1 MYEGFFLLAKRKS
14 FLKSEIH
21 EMTVENEKGCE
32 RMIQEKKV
40 YSFRLTQDDI
50 DKLDLLVEA
59 EQERITN
66 VIHEMRLD
74 ISAKPL
80 SRTDIIQKL
89 IQTKYDHLTN
99 D

>member
-1 MYEGFFLLAKRKS
+1 
-14 FLKSEIH
+14 
-21 EMTVENEKGCE
+21 MTVENEKGCE

>member
-1 MYEGFFLLAKRKS
+1 
-14 FLKSEIH
+14 
-21 EMTVENEKGCE
+21 MTVENEKGCE
-32 RMIQEKKV
+32 RMIQKKKV